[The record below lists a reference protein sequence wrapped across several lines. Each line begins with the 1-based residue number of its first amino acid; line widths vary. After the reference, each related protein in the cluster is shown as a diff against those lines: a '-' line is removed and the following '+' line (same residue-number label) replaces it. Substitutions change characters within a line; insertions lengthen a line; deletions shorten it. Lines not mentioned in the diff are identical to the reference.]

1 MHATK
6 NTYDVIAYNVT
17 RGIRI
22 RLIIR
27 VCESR
32 PGPAWPSLPFAT
44 NLRSYRR
51 PTAAHRFEQRLC
63 VNAHTQQGNV
73 QAPKS
78 ARAYIKSTGTQT
90 RSSAA
95 RILHTLTR
103 RKRRASVR
111 HSGSTC
117 RPLGWRSACGR
128 LATQRAA
135 GARTAGRWSTQ
146 QHAAA
151 VNSNSSSQ
159 QLMRRVRCRCGMD
172 GGNAAGGADS
182 RAVLLTG

>member
-6 NTYDVIAYNVT
+6 HTYDVIAYNVT

-22 RLIIR
+22 G
-27 VCESR
+27 VCEGR

-51 PTAAHRFEQRLC
+51 PTAADRFEQRLC

-78 ARAYIKSTGTQT
+78 ARAYIKSTRTQT

-135 GARTAGRWSTQ
+135 GARTAGRWPTDPT
-146 QHAAA
+146 ARR
-151 VNSNSSSQ
+151 SSQ
-159 QLMRRVRCRCGMD
+159 QQQQQSATHEARALPVWHGRRKCSRR
-172 GGNAAGGADS
+172 GG
-182 RAVLLTG
+182 

>member
-1 MHATK
+1 MHATR

-17 RGIRI
+17 RGIR
-22 RLIIR
+22 IR

-128 LATQRAA
+128 LATHRAA
-135 GARTAGRWSTQ
+135 GARTAGRWSTDPT
-146 QHAAA
+146 ARR
-151 VNSNSSSQ
+151 SSQ
-159 QLMRRVRCRCGMD
+159 QQQQQSTTHEARALPVWHGRRKCSRR
-172 GGNAAGGADS
+172 GG
-182 RAVLLTG
+182 